1 MPEQHSS
8 GRRIVHQ
15 ATAEE
20 QARHAEI
27 RRQIEKELPELS
39 AWARHVA
46 AGQSGQIAVGAVFTA
61 EEQPVIDAI
70 DAYAT
75 GHSLPGRAAV
85 VREALGRLLGLSI
98 SPQPPVR

>member
-1 MPEQHSS
+1 MPNRHPS
-8 GRRIVHQ
+8 GRRIVHH

-27 RRQIEKELPELS
+27 RRQIDKELPELS
-39 AWARHVA
+39 AWAQQVA
-46 AGQSGQIAVGAVFTA
+46 AVESGEIPVGTVFTA
-61 EEQPVIDAI
+61 EERPVIDAI
-70 DAYAT
+70 DAYAS

>member
-1 MPEQHSS
+1 MPEQPPPE
-8 GRRIVHQ
+8 RRIIHQ

-20 QARHAEI
+20 RTRHAEI
-27 RRQIEKELPELS
+27 RRQIETELPELF

-46 AGQSGQIAVGAVFTA
+46 AGESGRIAVGAVFT
-61 EEQPVIDAI
+61 EEERPVIDAI
-70 DAYAT
+70 DAYAS

-98 SPQPPVR
+98 SPEPPGR